1 MFEGR
6 MRTQNK
12 YESTILNRRRV
23 KEITNEGKRS
33 GKGGGWMEL
42 IVITSRWR
50 FFRYHHTG
58 HSSEVPNNKA
68 VSTLLQIIFYT
79 FLRISLCQINIKTQ

>member
-1 MFEGR
+1 
-6 MRTQNK
+6 MRTHIK
-12 YESTILNRRRV
+12 YEPTIMNRRRG
-23 KEITNEGKRS
+23 KEITNEGRRS
-33 GKGGGWMEL
+33 GKGEGGVEL

-58 HSSEVPNNKA
+58 HSSGVPNNKA

-79 FLRISLCQINIKTQ
+79 FLRISLSQKLT